1 MSRNPAGIV
10 PMVAAILSLTL
21 GCSSIPSLRPT
32 PPPTSTPT
40 QTPAPTPTP
49 TSTPTPA
56 PTATS
61 TPASLVFTRPQA
73 DGSTE
78 FTDGEIGY
86 SLILPPEWIVLN
98 MEAEDLEAAIQMAGR
113 TNPDLAPLLEYSAA
127 AVSQGTRLLAF
138 NPDPEQMAIGYPPNI
153 VLVSLDNPGLSLE
166 YLVRATALSL
176 EATLPGSQLLSSE
189 MMQDLNGRPVGRI
202 EMTMPVTT
210 MAGSQVS
217 IRSTLI
223 LAEASGQLLELA
235 LQTEAGGFP
244 SYAEEFEGVI
254 QSWVI
259 TAP

>member
-1 MSRNPAGIV
+1 VKRNP
-10 PMVAAILSLTL
+10 ILFVCLGASILALTL
-21 GCSSIPSLRPT
+21 GCSSLPFLR
-32 PPPTSTPT
+32 
-40 QTPAPTPTP
+40 ATPTP
-49 TSTPTPA
+49 TSTPSPTPTLTPTSTPTAA
-56 PTATS
+56 PTVTS

-78 FTDGEIGY
+78 FTDDEIGY

-98 MEAEDLEAAIQMAGR
+98 LEAEDLAAAIQMAGR

-138 NPDPEQMAIGYPPNI
+138 DPDPEQMAAGYPPNI

-166 YLVRATALSL
+166 YQVQTAALSI
-176 EATLPGSQLLSSE
+176 EAILPESRLLSSE
-189 MMQDLNGRPVGRI
+189 MMQALNGRPAGRI

-210 MAGSQVS
+210 MAGSQVT
-217 IRSTLI
+217 IRSTWI
-223 LAEASGQLLELA
+223 LAEASGQLLELT
-235 LQTEAGGFP
+235 LQSEASGFP

-254 QSWVI
+254 QSWLI

>member
-1 MSRNPAGIV
+1 MKRNP
-10 PMVAAILSLTL
+10 ILFICLGASILTLTL
-21 GCSSIPSLRPT
+21 GCSSLPFLRATPT
-32 PPPTSTPT
+32 PTSTPS
-40 QTPAPTPTP
+40 PTPTQTP

-56 PTATS
+56 PTVTS

-113 TNPDLAPLLEYSAA
+113 TNPDLAPLLEFSAA

-138 NPDPEQMAIGYPPNI
+138 DPDPVLMATGYSPNI
-153 VLVSLDNPGLSLE
+153 VLVSLDDPGLSLE
-166 YLVRATALSL
+166 YLVQATALSI
-176 EATLPGSQLLSSE
+176 EATLPESQLLSSE
-189 MMQDLNGRPVGRI
+189 MMRDLNGRPAGRI

-210 MAGSQVS
+210 MAGSQVTV
-217 IRSTLI
+217 RSTLI

-235 LQTEAGGFP
+235 LQTEASGFP
-244 SYAEEFEGVI
+244 SHAEEFEGVI
-254 QSWVI
+254 QSWLI